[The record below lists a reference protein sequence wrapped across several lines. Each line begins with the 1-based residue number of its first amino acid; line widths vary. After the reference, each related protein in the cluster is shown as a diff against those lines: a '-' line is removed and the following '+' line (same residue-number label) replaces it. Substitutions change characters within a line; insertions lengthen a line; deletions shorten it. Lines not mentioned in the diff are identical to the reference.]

1 MRILSLSKRPLPLI
15 LASLLGV
22 AGTCLLA
29 YQVWHNQ
36 YLSVRTGLIQEQR
49 QALRLLSADLESEI
63 QQIVSQSLRYLFE
76 NDVQLV
82 PGRIDALKKRFPALQ
97 QVMRFDAEGG
107 MLYCIPG
114 PSIID
119 DYRRWLSAELQHAVA
134 NRDANDLSTGS
145 FLEEHEGKQVLFAF
159 APIPYDLYLG
169 EGPGWIVLRYSLSS
183 LLQYA
188 WEPLKSDFIGK
199 QGGSVV
205 LRPILLSTS
214 DTQSVQVPVTRY
226 LSGWILD
233 YQPDA
238 SRLNIIAQEQGLLLG
253 LLILGLGSLPIAAGI
268 VYWWYSRRDLLLA
281 RAKADFVAHVSHE
294 LKTPL
299 SLIRMYA
306 ETLEMKR
313 IKDPEKEL
321 KYLQTILKESD
332 RLNGL
337 IEQVL
342 DYARMEGDNFQL
354 KLQATDL
361 AKTVSDLI
369 ETFRPSAEK
378 KGFTLTKDIAPD
390 LPDIPHDVNAVRH
403 ILLNLLDNAVKYST
417 DQNRIHINLQRQG
430 NAIDLEVLDRGK
442 GVCRDADPSLL
453 QPFVRGPNEQN
464 GQTAGAGLGLAVV
477 CSAVKAHGGRFELV
491 SRRGGGAVARVI
503 LPLTW
508 QSEAAA

>member
-1 MRILSLSKRPLPLI
+1 MRIFSLSKRPLPLI

-36 YLSVRTGLIQEQR
+36 YRSVHTGLLQEHR

-63 QQIVSQSLRYLFE
+63 QRTVSQSLRYLFE
-76 NDVQLV
+76 NNVELV
-82 PGRIDALKKRFPALQ
+82 PGRIDALKKRFHSLQ

-114 PSIID
+114 PSVID

-134 NRDANDLSTGS
+134 NRDADDLSTGS
-145 FLEEHEGKQVLFAF
+145 FLEEHEGEQVLFAF

-169 EGPGWIVLRYSLSS
+169 EGPGWIVLRYSLST

-188 WEPLKSDFIGK
+188 WEPLKSEFIGE
-199 QGGSVV
+199 QGGSVA
-205 LRPILLSTS
+205 LGPILSGRS
-214 DTQSVQVPVTRY
+214 GAQSVQVPVTRY
-226 LSGWILD
+226 LSGWMLD
-233 YQPDA
+233 YRPDA
-238 SRLNIIAQEQGLLLG
+238 GRLNIIAQEQGLLLG
-253 LLILGLGSLPIAAGI
+253 LLILGLGSLPIAAGV

-321 KYLQTILKESD
+321 EYLQTILTESD

-342 DYARMEGDNFQL
+342 DYARMEGGSFQL
-354 KLQATDL
+354 KMQGDNL
-361 AKTVSDLI
+361 AETVSELI
-369 ETFRPSAEK
+369 ETFRPGAEK
-378 KGFTLTKDIAPD
+378 MGFTLTKNIAPD
-390 LPDIPHDVNAVRH
+390 LPDIPHDVEAVRH

-417 DQNRIHINLQRQG
+417 EQNNIHVSLQRQG
-430 NAIDLEVLDRGK
+430 NAIDLEILDRGK
-442 GVCRDADPSLL
+442 GVSRDADPSLL
-453 QPFVRGPNEQN
+453 QPFVRGPNEQT
-464 GQTAGAGLGLAVV
+464 GHTAGAGLGLAVV
-477 CSAVKAHGGRFELV
+477 DSAVKAHGGRFELV
-491 SRRGGGAVARVI
+491 SRRGGGAAARVI

-508 QSEAAA
+508 QSEAAV